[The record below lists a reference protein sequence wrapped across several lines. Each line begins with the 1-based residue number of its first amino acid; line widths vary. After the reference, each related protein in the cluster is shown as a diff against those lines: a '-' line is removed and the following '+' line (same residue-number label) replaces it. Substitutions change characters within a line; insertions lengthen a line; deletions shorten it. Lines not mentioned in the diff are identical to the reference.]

1 MSLRN
6 IPAQPTDSGAEDG
19 RPGLTRPGIG
29 DSIHEGLRVGLQMS
43 WRLSLVLVPA
53 GLVVFLLELIGLL
66 APLAALLDPVMALA
80 GLPGEAA
87 LVFATGALITI
98 YPAIGVMSS
107 LSFSASEITVMAL
120 MILICHNLFVETAVQ
135 ARVGSN
141 PVRIVAVR
149 VFTALVVGVV
159 VGRLMGLEAAAGRSL
174 STDFQIGFPGWTPA
188 FAAFSSWLVGTAHT
202 LLRIV
207 TIVVLLMIG
216 QRLLERTGVLRRVAQ
231 IFEPVVV
238 LLGLPRSTAFLW
250 IVGNTLGLTYGA
262 AVILEERARGDLSLE
277 DADLLNHHLAV
288 SHSLFEDT
296 LLFVALGAGVVIL
309 IVPRLVAALCV
320 VWLRRLTRPR
330 ARSRA
335 RHQATGIP
343 AHSSASNLREDRP

>member
-1 MSLRN
+1 MY
-6 IPAQPTDSGAEDG
+6 D
-19 RPGLTRPGIG
+19 
-29 DSIHEGLRVGLQMS
+29 GLRVGLLMS

-53 GLVVFLLELIGLL
+53 AFFVLVLDLFGLL
-66 APLAALLDPVMALA
+66 VPLAALLDPVMALA

-107 LSFSASEITVMAL
+107 LSFTASEITVIAL

-149 VFTALVVGVV
+149 VLTAIVVGIA
-159 VGRLMGLEAAAGRSL
+159 VGRFMGLEPSVNRSL
-174 STDFQIGFPGWTPA
+174 SAEFQLGFPGWSPA
-188 FAAFSSWLVGTAHT
+188 AAALSTWAAGTA
-202 LLRIV
+202 RIV
-207 TIVVLLMIG
+207 VRIVIIVVLLMIG
-216 QRLLERTGVLRRVAQ
+216 QRLLERSGVLRRVAKV
-231 IFEPVVV
+231 FEPVVV

-262 AVILEERARGDLSLE
+262 AVILEERGRGELSLE

-296 LLFVALGAGVVIL
+296 FLFVALGAGVFIL
-309 IVPRLVAALCV
+309 IVPRLMAAIGV
-320 VWLRRLTRPR
+320 VWLRRLTR
-330 ARSRA
+330 SRTRGPLFH
-335 RHQATGIP
+335 RHADILKE
-343 AHSSASNLREDRP
+343 HES

>member
-1 MSLRN
+1 MALEN
-6 IPAQPTDSGAEDG
+6 IQTQSDEPSASRDRG
-19 RPGLTRPGIG
+19 GLTYAGVVN
-29 DSIHEGLRVGLQMS
+29 SIRDGLRVGLRMS

-53 GLVVFLLELIGLL
+53 GFFVFLLDLFGLL
-66 APLAALLDPVMALA
+66 TPLAALLDPVMALA

-98 YPAIGVMSS
+98 YPAIGVMTS
-107 LSFSASEITVMAL
+107 LSFSVGEITVMAL

-141 PVRIVAVR
+141 PLRIVVVR
-149 VFTALVVGVV
+149 VVTAVVVGIV
-159 VGRLMGLEAAAGRSL
+159 VGRLMGLEPTAGRSL
-174 STDFQIGFPGWTPA
+174 HTEFQLGFPGWSPA
-188 FAAFSSWLVGTAHT
+188 VGAFTTWLVGTLHT

-216 QRLLERTGVLRRVAQ
+216 QRLLERTGVLRRIAQVA
-231 IFEPVVV
+231 EPVVV

-262 AVILEERARGDLSLE
+262 AVILEERGRGGLSLE

-296 LLFVALGAGVVIL
+296 LLFVALGAGIVVL
-309 IVPRLVAALCV
+309 IVPRLLAAFCV
-320 VWLRRLTRPR
+320 VWLRRLTRR
-330 ARSRA
+330 A
-335 RHQATGIP
+335 G
-343 AHSSASNLREDRP
+343 

>member
-6 IPAQPTDSGAEDG
+6 IPARPTDSRAEEG
-19 RPGLTRPGIG
+19 WRGLTRSETGACMH
-29 DSIHEGLRVGLQMS
+29 DGLRVGLQMS

-53 GLVVFLLELIGLL
+53 GFFVFLLDLVGLL
-66 APLAALLDPVMALA
+66 TPFAALLDPVMALA

-98 YPAIGVMSS
+98 YPAIGVMTS
-107 LSFSASEITVMAL
+107 LSFSAGEITVMAL

-141 PVRIVAVR
+141 PIRIVLVR
-149 VFTALVVGVV
+149 VITAVVVGIV
-159 VGRLMGLEAAAGRSL
+159 VGRLMGLEADASRSL
-174 STDFQIGFPGWTPA
+174 STEFQLGFPGWSQ
-188 FAAFSSWLVGTAHT
+188 AFSAFSVWFIGTLHT

-216 QRLLERTGVLRRVAQ
+216 QRLLERTGVLRRVARAA
-231 IFEPVVV
+231 EPVVV
-238 LLGLPRSTAFLW
+238 FLGLPRSTAFLW

-262 AVILEERARGDLSLE
+262 AVILEERERGELSLE

-296 LLFVALGAGVVIL
+296 LLFVALGAGVGVL
-309 IVPRLVAALCV
+309 IVPRLVAALLV
-320 VWLRRLTRPR
+320 VWFRRLTRGTGR
-330 ARSRA
+330 AAKTHRWK
-335 RHQATGIP
+335 P
-343 AHSSASNLREDRP
+343 SN

>member
-1 MSLRN
+1 MSLEKLQTQSGERHLK
-6 IPAQPTDSGAEDG
+6 TDRVAVACRGVGSCIYDG
-19 RPGLTRPGIG
+19 V
-29 DSIHEGLRVGLQMS
+29 RVGLAMS

-53 GLVVFLLELIGLL
+53 GFFVFLLDLFGLL

-98 YPAIGVMSS
+98 YPAIGVMTS
-107 LSFSASEITVMAL
+107 LSFSAGEITVMAL

-141 PVRIVAVR
+141 PIRIVLVR
-149 VFTALVVGVV
+149 FLTAVV
-159 VGRLMGLEAAAGRSL
+159 VGIVVGRIMGLEPSTGRAVNAE
-174 STDFQIGFPGWTPA
+174 FQIGFPGWASALT
-188 FAAFSSWLVGTAHT
+188 AFSPWLLGTLQI

-207 TIVVLLMIG
+207 VIVVLLMIG
-216 QRLLERTGVLRRVAQ
+216 QRLLERTGILRYVAR

-238 LLGLPRSTAFLW
+238 FLGLPRSTAFLW

-262 AVILEERARGDLSLE
+262 AVILEERGRGELSLE

-296 LLFVALGAGVVIL
+296 LLFVALGAGVFVL
-309 IVPRLVAALCV
+309 VVPRLLAALCV
-320 VWLRRLTRPR
+320 VWLRRLTRFTDR
-330 ARSRA
+330 AAGAA
-335 RHQATGIP
+335 RRKPTI
-343 AHSSASNLREDRP
+343 